1 MALSKASLLLVAGAF
16 NGIVFASP
24 APLRDF
30 VVEADAMI
38 TPFKVINVPTKTLAA
53 RANILSEITGKVN
66 SVISALGSDIPAYV
80 QSGQ

>member
-1 MALSKASLLLVAGAF
+1 MALSKASLLLVLTAV
-16 NGIVFASP
+16 NGIVRASP

-38 TPFKVINVPTKTLAA
+38 TPFKVINVPTKTLEV